1 MEREEDE
8 DEVVGGVTRMLRR
21 RNALEDVEVEV
32 VKALAVEEDEPRV
45 EAKRSRE
52 WLWRGMVSVCC

>member
-1 MEREEDE
+1 MEREE

-21 RNALEDVEVEV
+21 RMEDVEVEV

>member
-1 MEREEDE
+1 MERDV
-8 DEVVGGVTRMLRR
+8 DVEVGARMLR
-21 RNALEDVEVEV
+21 VVEV
-32 VKALAVEEDEPRV
+32 VKALAVDDDDPRV

>member
-21 RNALEDVEVEV
+21 RMEDVEVEV

-52 WLWRGMVSVCC
+52 WLWRGMVNVCC